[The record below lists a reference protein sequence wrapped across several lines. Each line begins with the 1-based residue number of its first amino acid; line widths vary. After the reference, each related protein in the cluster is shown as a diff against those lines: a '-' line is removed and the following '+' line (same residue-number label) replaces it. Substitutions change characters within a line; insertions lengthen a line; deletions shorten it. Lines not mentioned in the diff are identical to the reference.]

1 MAMNLLYPPT
11 LLRTVQKP
19 VRYLGREFNAVRR
32 DPAASRSRV
41 ALVFPDTYEIGM
53 SHWGSRLLYHLLN
66 REDGVAVERFHCP
79 WPDMEAGLRR
89 LGLPLRSL
97 DSGLTLGECDVIGF
111 SLLYEM
117 TFTNVITLL
126 ELAGIPLQARDR
138 DTHAPLV
145 VGGGP
150 VTSNPEPMADCF
162 DLFLIGEGEDAF
174 GEIVRLEAELRPR
187 KRSLVRRCEWLR
199 AFAEIPGVYV
209 PSLYSVRT
217 AGSWMVVD
225 AEQAR
230 REGLPMPVRRRWQ
243 PELTDTPLPVDLVVP
258 NTEIIHDRVA
268 AEISRGCLQGC
279 RFCHASFYYR
289 PQRER
294 DAAGLVDWIQAVVA
308 RTGYEEVSLA
318 SLSSADFG
326 GIEMLA
332 EILAGRLAKDRVAL
346 SFPSLRVSGLSARL
360 ATAVSETRKT
370 GFTVAPEAGTQAMRD
385 RINKNLT
392 ESDIFEGIL
401 AAYRAGW
408 DLIKLYFMIGLPF
421 ESDADVI
428 GIAELADR
436 IVAAVRAEPD
446 YRGRRR
452 KFQVN
457 LSVASFI
464 PKAHTP
470 FQWAGMDVTETLTR
484 KMGMLRQHLRSREV
498 RLKWHDPRL
507 SRLEAIL
514 SRGDRRLTPVILVA
528 WQSGARFDGWDECFR
543 PDRWDAAFERCRV
556 DPSVYLAP
564 VAPGRELPWGHI
576 DLGASA
582 AFLRGEWAAAG
593 EGRVTP
599 ACGVRPALVADGAAP
614 TRCMACGAGCDIPAM
629 RVRREQNVTALAEM
643 SRRAAE
649 VAASMT
655 DITAAAA
662 TTQRYRFTFTKLD
675 SAAWLSHL
683 DLVRTMQRI
692 LRRSGLPLSYTQGFH
707 PRPRVS
713 FGPALGVGV
722 GGERELV
729 DVWLGAAFDGE
740 SALAALNAVSIEGVA
755 FVGMEALPEDAP
767 SIDRWAGI
775 ARFRIDVPAA
785 ELVDDASALTG
796 VREER
801 LEALR
806 VHIQRLLV
814 QETLSVVDRRPGKEG
829 RLREVRP
836 LVLAADA
843 TESGQ
848 TVELSFTTFVGP
860 AGAVRPEEWL
870 ELCLPGYTGSFTA
883 VRLSLEPHPDH
894 KSPPDDGST
903 SDDRSLTA

>member
-1 MAMNLLYPPT
+1 MNLLYPPT
-11 LLRTVQKP
+11 LLRNVQKP
-19 VRYLGREFNAVRR
+19 VRYLGREFNAIRR
-32 DPAASRSRV
+32 DAAAARSRV

-53 SHWGSRLLYHLLN
+53 SHWGSRLLYHRLN

-79 WPDMEAGLRR
+79 WPDMEAELRR
-89 LGLPLRSL
+89 QGLPLRSL

-126 ELAGIPLQARDR
+126 DLAGIPFQTRDR
-138 DTHAPLV
+138 DTQAPLII
-145 VGGGP
+145 GGGP
-150 VTSNPEPMADCF
+150 VASNPEPMADCF
-162 DLFLIGEGEDAF
+162 DLFLIGEGEEAF
-174 GEIVRLEAELRPR
+174 GEIIRLEAALRPR
-187 KRSLVRRCEWLR
+187 KRSLARRSDWLR

-209 PSLYSVRT
+209 PALYALRA
-217 AGSWMVVD
+217 AGPWLVVD
-225 AEQAR
+225 AVQAR
-230 REGLPMPVRRRWQ
+230 RDGLPMPVRRRWQ
-243 PELTDTPLPVDLVVP
+243 PELADTSLPVDLVVP
-258 NTEIIHDRVA
+258 NTEIIHDRIS

-279 RFCHASFYYR
+279 RFCHASFFYR

-294 DAAGLVDWIQAVVA
+294 DAAGLVAWIQAAVA

-332 EILAGRLAKDRVAL
+332 EVLAGRLAEDRVAL

-360 ATAVSETRKT
+360 AAAVSETRKT
-370 GFTVAPEAGTQAMRD
+370 GFTVAPEAGTQVMRD

-392 ESDIFEGIL
+392 EAEILEGIL

-421 ESDADVI
+421 ESDADVV
-428 GIAELADR
+428 GIAELTDR

-457 LSVASFI
+457 LSVASFN

-470 FQWAGMDVTETLTR
+470 FQWAGMETPETLTR
-484 KMGMLRQHLRSREV
+484 KVRMLRQHLRAREV

-514 SRGDRRLTPVILVA
+514 SRGDRRLTPVILDA
-528 WQSGARFDGWDECFR
+528 WRSGARFDGWDECFR
-543 PDRWDAAFERCRV
+543 PDRWDAAFARCRV

-564 VAPGRELPWGHI
+564 VTPGHELPWGHI
-576 DLGASA
+576 DLGASD
-582 AFLRGEWAAAG
+582 AFLRREWTAAS
-593 EGRVTP
+593 ECRSTP
-599 ACGVRPALVADGAAP
+599 ACGVRPAATPDKPVIAHCL
-614 TRCMACGAGCDIPAM
+614 ACGAGCDIPAM
-629 RVRREQNVTALAEM
+629 RKRRERNVAVLAEM

-649 VAASMT
+649 IAASATAGATEVAA
-655 DITAAAA
+655 
-662 TTQRYRFTFTKLD
+662 TQRYRITFTKLGP
-675 SAAWLSHL
+675 AAWLSHL

-707 PRPRVS
+707 PRPQVS

-722 GGERELV
+722 GGERELA
-729 DVWLGAAFDGE
+729 DVWLGAACGGE
-740 SALAALNAVSIEGVA
+740 TALAALNAVSIEGVA

-775 ARFRIDVPAA
+775 AHFRIDVPAA
-785 ELVDDASALTG
+785 ELVDGPSAVTSMRG
-796 VREER
+796 GGPD
-801 LEALR
+801 ALR
-806 VHIQRLLV
+806 ARTRQLLA
-814 QETLSVVDRRPGKEG
+814 QESLSVCDRRPGKKG
-829 RLREVRP
+829 RVREVRP
-836 LVLAADA
+836 LLLAADA
-843 TESGQ
+843 SESGQ
-848 TVELSFTTFVGP
+848 TIELSFTTYVGP

-870 ELCLPGYTGSFTA
+870 ELCLPGYAGSYTA
-883 VRLSLEPHPDH
+883 VRIGLEPRPPQSASPVND
-894 KSPPDDGST
+894 SPPDD
-903 SDDRSLTA
+903 RSLNA

>member
-1 MAMNLLYPPT
+1 MNLLYPPT

-19 VRYLGREFNAVRR
+19 VRYLGCEFNVIRR
-32 DPAASRSRV
+32 DPVTARSRV

-53 SHWGSRLLYHLLN
+53 SHWGSRLLYHRLN

-79 WPDMEAGLRR
+79 WPDMEMGLRR

-126 ELAGIPLQARDR
+126 DLAGIPLLTRDR
-138 DTHAPLV
+138 DPHAPLV
-145 VGGGP
+145 IGGGP
-150 VTSNPEPMADCF
+150 VASNPEPMADCF
-162 DLFLIGEGEDAF
+162 DLFLIGEGEEAF
-174 GEIVRLEAELRPR
+174 GEIVRLEAKLRPQ
-187 KRSLVRRCEWLR
+187 KRSFARRCDWLR
-199 AFAEIPGVYV
+199 AFTEIPGVYV
-209 PSLYSVRT
+209 PSLYAVRA
-217 AGSWMVVD
+217 AGPWMVVD

-243 PELTDTPLPVDLVVP
+243 PELADMPLPVNLVVP
-258 NTEIIHDRVA
+258 NTEIIHDRVS

-279 RFCHASFYYR
+279 RYCHASFFYR

-294 DAAGLVDWIQAVVA
+294 DAADLVDWVQTAVA

-332 EILAGRLAKDRVAL
+332 EVLAGRLAEDRVAL

-360 ATAVSETRKT
+360 AAAVSETRKT

-392 ESDIFEGIL
+392 ESEILEGIL
-401 AAYRAGW
+401 AAFRAGW

-421 ESDADVI
+421 ESDADVA

-436 IVAAVRAEPD
+436 IVAVVRAEPD

-470 FQWAGMDVTETLTR
+470 FQWAGMDAPETLTR
-484 KMGMLRQHLRSREV
+484 KIRMLRQHLRSREV
-498 RLKWHDPRL
+498 RLKWHDARL

-514 SRGDRRLTPVILVA
+514 SRGDRRLTPVILDA
-528 WQSGARFDGWDECFR
+528 WRSGARFDGWDECFR
-543 PDRWDAAFERCRV
+543 PDQWAAAFERCRV

-564 VAPGRELPWGHI
+564 VIPGGELPWGHI
-576 DLGASA
+576 DLGASEP
-582 AFLRGEWAAAG
+582 FLRREWAAAS
-593 EGRVTP
+593 EGRTTP
-599 ACGVRPALVADGAAP
+599 ACGVRPAAAP
-614 TRCMACGAGCDIPAM
+614 DKPVTTHCLACGAGCDIPSM
-629 RVRREQNVTALAEM
+629 RERREQNVAALAEM

-649 VAASMT
+649 VAASET
-655 DITAAAA
+655 AGAAETAA
-662 TTQRYRFTFTKLD
+662 QRYRITFTKLGP
-675 SAAWLSHL
+675 AAWLSHL

-707 PRPRVS
+707 PRPQVS

-722 GGERELV
+722 GGERELA
-729 DVWLGAAFDGE
+729 DVWLGAACDGE

-785 ELVDDASALTG
+785 ELVDGPSALTD

-801 LEALR
+801 PEVLR
-806 VHIQRLLV
+806 ARIRQLLA
-814 QETLSVVDRRPGKEG
+814 QESLSVVDRRPGKEG
-829 RLREVRP
+829 RLREVRS
-836 LVLAADA
+836 LLLAADA
-843 TESGQ
+843 TESGRA
-848 TVELSFTTFVGP
+848 VELSFTTYVGP

-870 ELCLPGYTGSFTA
+870 ELCLPGFAGSFTA
-883 VRLSLEPHPDH
+883 VRLGLEPRPPQS
-894 KSPPDDGST
+894 SPPEEGSPF
-903 SDDRSLTA
+903 DDRSLTA

>member
-1 MAMNLLYPPT
+1 MNLLYPPA
-11 LLRTVQKP
+11 LLRNVQKP
-19 VRYLGREFNAVRR
+19 VRYLGCEFNAVRR
-32 DPAASRSRV
+32 DPAAARSRV

-126 ELAGIPLQARDR
+126 DLAGIPLQTRDR

-145 VGGGP
+145 IGGGP
-150 VTSNPEPMADCF
+150 VASNPEPLADCF
-162 DLFLIGEGEDAF
+162 DLFLIGEGEAAF
-174 GEIVRLEAELRPR
+174 GEIVRLEAKLRPR
-187 KRSLVRRCEWLR
+187 KRSLARRCDWLR

-209 PSLYSVRT
+209 PSLYTVRA
-217 AGSWMVVD
+217 AGPRMVVD

-230 REGLPMPVRRRWQ
+230 REGLPMPVRRRWP
-243 PELTDTPLPVDLVVP
+243 PELADTPLPVDLVVP
-258 NTEIIHDRVA
+258 STEIIHDRVS

-294 DAAGLVDWIQAVVA
+294 DAAGLVAWIQTAVA

-332 EILAGRLAKDRVAL
+332 EVLAGRLAADRVAL

-360 ATAVSETRKT
+360 AAAVSETRKT
-370 GFTVAPEAGTQAMRD
+370 GFTVAPEAGTQTMRD

-392 ESDIFEGIL
+392 ESEILEGIL

-421 ESDADVI
+421 ESDADVA

-470 FQWAGMDVTETLTR
+470 FQWAGMDATETLTR
-484 KMGMLRQHLRSREV
+484 KMRMLRQHLRSREV
-498 RLKWHDPRL
+498 RLKWHDSRL
-507 SRLEAIL
+507 SRLEAVL
-514 SRGDRRLTPVILVA
+514 SRGDRRLTPVILDA
-528 WQSGARFDGWDECFR
+528 WQSGARFDGWVECFR
-543 PDRWDAAFERCRV
+543 PDQWDAAFERCRV

-564 VAPGRELPWGHI
+564 VPPGSELPWGHI
-576 DLGASA
+576 DLGASE
-582 AFLRGEWAAAG
+582 AFLRREWTAAG
-593 EGRVTP
+593 EGRITP
-599 ACGVRPALVADGAAP
+599 ACGVRPAAMSDKPVTAQCL
-614 TRCMACGAGCDIPAM
+614 ACGAACDIPAM
-629 RVRREQNVTALAEM
+629 RERREQNLAVLAEM
-643 SRRAAE
+643 SRRTAE
-649 VAASMT
+649 AVASAT
-655 DITAAAA
+655 NGAVETAA
-662 TTQRYRFTFTKLD
+662 TRRYRITFTKLGP
-675 SAAWLSHL
+675 AAWLSHL

-707 PRPRVS
+707 PRPQMS

-722 GGERELV
+722 GGEREFV
-729 DVWLGAAFDGE
+729 DVWLGAACDGE
-740 SALAALNAVSIEGVA
+740 PALAALNAVSIEGVA
-755 FVGMEALPEDAP
+755 FVGMDALPEDAP
-767 SIDRWAGI
+767 TIDRWAGI

-785 ELVDDASALTG
+785 ELADGPSDLTG
-796 VREER
+796 VREEW
-801 LEALR
+801 LDALR
-806 VHIQRLLV
+806 ARIRQLLA
-814 QETLSVVDRRPGKEG
+814 QESLSVVDRRPGKEG

-836 LVLAADA
+836 LLLAADA
-843 TESGQ
+843 TETGP
-848 TVELSFTTFVGP
+848 TIELSFTTYVGP

-883 VRLSLEPHPDH
+883 VRLGLEPRPPQA
-894 KSPPDDGST
+894 SPPGDGSP

>member
-1 MAMNLLYPPT
+1 MNLLYPPA

-19 VRYLGREFNAVRR
+19 VRYLGCEFNVIRR
-32 DPAASRSRV
+32 VTARSRV

-53 SHWGSRLLYHLLN
+53 SHWGSRLLYHRLN

-79 WPDMEAGLRR
+79 WPDMEMGLRR

-126 ELAGIPLQARDR
+126 DLAGIPLQTRDR
-138 DTHAPLV
+138 DAHAPLV
-145 VGGGP
+145 IGGGP
-150 VTSNPEPMADCF
+150 VASNPEPMADCF
-162 DLFLIGEGEDAF
+162 DLFLIGEGEEAF
-174 GEIVRLEAELRPR
+174 GEIVRLEAKLRPR
-187 KRSLVRRCEWLR
+187 KGSFARRDDWLR
-199 AFAEIPGVYV
+199 AFTEIPGVYV
-209 PSLYSVRT
+209 PSLYAVRA

-225 AEQAR
+225 AEPAR
-230 REGLPMPVRRRWQ
+230 REGLPMPVRRRWH
-243 PELTDTPLPVDLVVP
+243 PELADMPLPVDLVVP
-258 NTEIIHDRVA
+258 NTEIIHDRLS

-279 RFCHASFYYR
+279 RYCHASFFYR

-294 DAAGLVDWIQAVVA
+294 DAADLVAWVQTAVA

-332 EILAGRLAKDRVAL
+332 EVLAGRLAEDRVAL

-360 ATAVSETRKT
+360 AAAVSETRKT

-392 ESDIFEGIL
+392 EPEILEGIL

-421 ESDADVI
+421 ESDADVA

-470 FQWAGMDVTETLTR
+470 FQWAGMDAPETLTR
-484 KMGMLRQHLRSREV
+484 KIRMLRQHLRSREV
-498 RLKWHDPRL
+498 RLKWHDARL

-514 SRGDRRLTPVILVA
+514 SRGDRRLTPVILDA
-528 WQSGARFDGWDECFR
+528 WRSGARFDGWDECFR
-543 PDRWDAAFERCRV
+543 PDLWAAAFERGRV

-564 VAPGRELPWGHI
+564 VIPGGGLPWGHI
-576 DLGASA
+576 DLGASES
-582 AFLRGEWAAAG
+582 FLRREWAAAG
-593 EGRVTP
+593 EGRITP
-599 ACGVRPALVADGAAP
+599 ACGVRPAAVPEMPVTAHCL
-614 TRCMACGAGCDIPAM
+614 ACGAGCDIPAM
-629 RVRREQNVTALAEM
+629 RERREQNLAALAEM

-649 VAASMT
+649 VAASVT
-655 DITAAAA
+655 TGAA
-662 TTQRYRFTFTKLD
+662 QRYRITFTKLGP
-675 SAAWLSHL
+675 AAWLSHL

-707 PRPRVS
+707 PRPQVS

-722 GGERELV
+722 GGERELA
-729 DVWLGAAFDGE
+729 DVWLGATCDGE
-740 SALAALNAVSIEGVA
+740 STLAALNAVSIEGVA

-785 ELVDDASALTG
+785 ELADGLSAGTG
-796 VREER
+796 AQEEWLDTLRARVR
-801 LEALR
+801 
-806 VHIQRLLV
+806 QLLA
-814 QETLSVVDRRPGKEG
+814 QESLSVVDRRPGKEG

-836 LVLAADA
+836 LLLAADA

-848 TVELSFTTFVGP
+848 AVELSFTTYVGP

-870 ELCLPGYTGSFTA
+870 ELCLPGFTGSYTA
-883 VRLSLEPHPDH
+883 VRLGLEPRPPQSSPPEAG
-894 KSPPDDGST
+894 SPPDD
-903 SDDRSLTA
+903 RSRTA